1 MLQDKKTDFS
11 SSLNRVWNVCVKILA
26 GLLIILIS
34 SGCAGP
40 VVWDHARPV
49 LDAEASTPGVVLDAG
64 AGREAIG
71 RFDAFFA
78 DVTEESIRS
87 RIDGF
92 YAPDVHFN
100 DTLKT
105 LRGREAVKAYFLRM
119 PQHTEFVRGRVL
131 DHSRSG
137 ANYYVRWI
145 LDVRYK
151 GAKETVRT
159 MGVTLLR
166 FDESGRV
173 FLHQDFWDSSAG
185 FYEHLPVLGGVMRWI
200 KSKI

>member
-1 MLQDKKTDFS
+1 MKT
-11 SSLNRVWNVCVKILA
+11 LA
-26 GLLIILIS
+26 GFLLSVFLC
-34 SGCAGP
+34 GCAGP
-40 VVWDHARPV
+40 AAYDYTQSVRE
-49 LDAEASTPGVVLDAG
+49 AEAVKPGVVLAPADEAH
-64 AGREAIG
+64 AIG
-71 RFDAFFA
+71 RFDSFFA
-78 DVTEESIRS
+78 DVTAESIRS
-87 RIDGF
+87 QIDGF
-92 YAPDVHFN
+92 YASDVYFN

-105 LRGREAVKAYFLRM
+105 LRGREAVKEYFLRM
-119 PQHTEFVRGRVL
+119 PQHTEFVRGKTL

-173 FLHQDFWDSSAG
+173 ILHQDFWDSSAG

>member
-11 SSLNRVWNVCVKILA
+11 RPSHGVGNEAVKIFSGLF
-26 GLLIILIS
+26 LLIIL

-40 VVWDHARPV
+40 ATYDYTQSVRE
-49 LDAEASTPGVVLDAG
+49 AEAAKPGVVLSAG
-64 AGREAIG
+64 DERDAIG

-78 DVTEESIRS
+78 DVTVESIHS

-92 YAPDVHFN
+92 YAPEVYFN

-105 LRGREAVKAYFLRM
+105 LRGREAVKEYFLRM
-119 PQHTEFVRGRVL
+119 PQHTEFVRGKTL

-173 FLHQDFWDSSAG
+173 VLHQDFWDSSAG
-185 FYEHLPVLGGVMRWI
+185 FYEHLPVLGGVVRWI